1 MYKQHI
7 PDDTCRNYSFSIWA
21 WGPMLVIPGTFE
33 AGGLQVEASLGNV
46 EKTLSRVKL
55 NK

>member
-1 MYKQHI
+1 MHKQHI
-7 PDDTCRNYSFSIWA
+7 ADDPCRSCSFNISA

-46 EKTLSRVKL
+46 EKTLPRVKL